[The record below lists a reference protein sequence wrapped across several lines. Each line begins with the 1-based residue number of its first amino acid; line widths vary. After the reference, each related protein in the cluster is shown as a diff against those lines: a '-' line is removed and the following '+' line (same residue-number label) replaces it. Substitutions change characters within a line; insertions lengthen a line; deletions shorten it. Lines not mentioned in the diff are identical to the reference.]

1 MFLSVRKSIF
11 GIVAMICILLPF
23 AGAQTITGS
32 VSGTVTDVSGAVVP
46 GAKVV
51 AKNTATN
58 VETTE
63 VTNGNGQY
71 TIRFLQ
77 IGPYTVSISHDG
89 FKTYNNGPFTLEVN
103 QTAKIEARLE
113 NGSAD
118 QSVTVQNQLEPIL
131 DTENPTLG
139 TTFTANTISDS
150 VSSSSAR
157 ISPDGGRDSRARAG
171 VSSATRR
178 SPGNR
183 REIPG

>member
-1 MFLSVRKSIF
+1 MFPSVRKAIF

-89 FKTYNNGPFTLEVN
+89 LKTYNTSPFTLEVN
-103 QTAKIEARLE
+103 QTTKIEE
-113 NGSAD
+113 
-118 QSVTVQNQLEPIL
+118 
-131 DTENPTLG
+131 
-139 TTFTANTISDS
+139 
-150 VSSSSAR
+150 
-157 ISPDGGRDSRARAG
+157 
-171 VSSATRR
+171 
-178 SPGNR
+178 
-183 REIPG
+183 